1 MIWQPLFL
9 ILITV
14 VLGITGLLTQFYQ
27 GSKKIYQASF
37 AKREF
42 IPVAR
47 AMSNHVAKSSGVFLH
62 TLQQKLKSKLADPS
76 ISLNFRED
84 LKDLAMQHSWTGFQN
99 TNQNSSSISGAGNSN
114 TNNPSPLAVILSEG
128 TSQASFITKHAKN
141 TDLPLEYDVKLI
153 QSEFMD
159 IYPLETEN
167 KYLASIIDESKIDK
181 ELAEAPSSYEANF
194 IDAND
199 KLLISEGLLDS
210 LLDVNAVAKVK
221 ASPESFGLSLSEN
234 GLKASDL
241 ATGLRLEVKFPVAN
255 LTKDKLKSANHSS
268 SASGAN
274 TVQGSGENLKADEK
288 DYYRN
293 LEFIS
298 NSQIR
303 LGEKVSVPAFVPPV
317 INSDPQPVNPP
328 VLNPPV
334 LGGTGTIDPYDP
346 NRETYFDLA
355 VRSLP
360 TGSHGILFNP
370 EQNISATNPLRI
382 ANGSNSAISTIYADN
397 SGHLNI
403 SIGKAKDSESF
414 VGLTKTESSFE
425 STKIAVLET
434 FTDGAERPDLSTLLN
449 GKARVLE
456 TSTSLDTS
464 ISSLNSSSVNTQ
476 GGNLPNNDFETLKNP
491 SLVLDVLPRENKRYG
506 TVDEAFKYQ
515 GINIPAGAVVVATK
529 EAGVNDNRPENGEF
543 SYFKVYDS
551 NGALITKFHT
561 DDLGDKSKV
570 SNVNFKYT
578 ESQTEDRDGTAIYQK
593 FSTADLFKGQS
604 SEAAVKAF
612 LNIQADLASSQQLNI
627 NQQRKDW
634 HEDLY
639 QNLKSDGLNYT
650 GATLETNNAAK
661 AAEILIAEKSYISD
675 KAKEL
680 DKKQVQAMLEL
691 EGARDLVE
699 EAKKALESAK
709 NDGYSKQDLAEY
721 KQDLAK
727 AEKARDQEKKDL
739 AQARDK
745 YDDYMANRAKEEPA
759 KVAKEKPTESKQNN
773 TDTQPKAAPAPQI
786 VAVQSAPKVSTS
798 SGSGGGGGG
807 KRK

>member
-47 AMSNHVAKSSGVFLH
+47 AMSNHVAKSSGVFLY
-62 TLQQKLKSKLADPS
+62 TLQQKLRSKLTDPS

-84 LKDLAMQHSWTGFQN
+84 LKDLAMQHSWAGFQS
-99 TNQNSSSISGAGNSN
+99 TNS
-114 TNNPSPLAVILSEG
+114 SPLAAILAEG
-128 TSQASFITKHAKN
+128 TSQASFITKHTKN
-141 TDLPLEYDVKLI
+141 TNLPLEYDVKLI

-159 IYPLETEN
+159 IYPLEAEN
-167 KYLASIIDESKIDK
+167 KYLASIIDESKVDK
-181 ELAEAPSSYEANF
+181 ELGAVSSSYEANF
-194 IDAND
+194 IETND
-199 KLLISEGLLDS
+199 KLLISEGLLGN

-221 ASPESFGLSLSEN
+221 VSPESFGLSLSES

-255 LTKDKLKSANHSS
+255 LSKDKLKTSS
-268 SASGAN
+268 SA
-274 TVQGSGENLKADEK
+274 EEK

-303 LGEKVSVPAFVPPV
+303 LGEKVSAPVFEPPV
-317 INSDPQPVNPP
+317 INPDPQPVNPP
-328 VLNPPV
+328 VLNSPV

-346 NRETYFDLA
+346 KRETYFDLA

-370 EQNISATNPLRI
+370 EQSISATNPLRI
-382 ANGSNSAISTIYADN
+382 ANSSNSAISTIYADN

-403 SIGKAKDSESF
+403 SIGKAKDSESL

-434 FTDGAERPDLSTLLN
+434 FTDGVERPDLS
-449 GKARVLE
+449 
-456 TSTSLDTS
+456 S
-464 ISSLNSSSVNTQ
+464 INTQ
-476 GGNLPNNDFETLKNP
+476 GVNLPKTDFENLKNP

-515 GINIPAGAVVVATK
+515 GINIPVGAVVVATK

-604 SEAAVKAF
+604 SDAAVKAF

-627 NQQRKDW
+627 NEQRKDW

-661 AAEILIAEKSYISD
+661 AAEILIAEKIYISD

-699 EAKKALESAK
+699 DAKQAVSNAK
-709 NDGYSKQDLAEY
+709 TDGLSQKIINDLKQSVKE
-721 KQDLAK
+721 
-727 AEKARDQEKKDL
+727 AEKARDQEKKEL
-739 AQARDK
+739 TQARDK
-745 YDDYMANRAKEEPA
+745 YDDYMANRAKEEPV
-759 KVAKEKPTESKQNN
+759 KVAKEKPVESKQTNTANN
-773 TDTQPKAAPAPQI
+773 SQPKAAPAPQVI
-786 VAVQSAPKVSTS
+786 AIQSAPKVSAP
-798 SGSGGGGGG
+798 SGGGGGG
-807 KRK
+807 KRR

>member
-47 AMSNHVAKSSGVFLH
+47 AMSNHVAKSSGVFLY
-62 TLQQKLKSKLADPS
+62 TLQQKLKSRLIDPS

-84 LKDLAMQHSWTGFQN
+84 LKDLAMQHSWTGFQS
-99 TNQNSSSISGAGNSN
+99 TNS
-114 TNNPSPLAVILSEG
+114 SPLAAILAEG
-128 TSQASFITKHAKN
+128 TSQASFITKHTKN

-167 KYLASIIDESKIDK
+167 KYLASIIDASKIDK

-194 IDAND
+194 IDTND

-221 ASPESFGLSLSEN
+221 ANPESFGLSLSES

-241 ATGLRLEVKFPVAN
+241 ATGLRLEVKFPVSN
-255 LTKDKLKSANHSS
+255 LSKDKLKTSSS
-268 SASGAN
+268 SA
-274 TVQGSGENLKADEK
+274 EEK

-303 LGEKVSVPAFVPPV
+303 LGEKVSAPAFEPPV
-317 INSDPQPVNPP
+317 INPDPQPVNPP

-370 EQNISATNPLRI
+370 EQNISGNNPLRI

-434 FTDGAERPDLSTLLN
+434 FTDGVERPDFSN
-449 GKARVLE
+449 INASGV
-456 TSTSLDTS
+456 
-464 ISSLNSSSVNTQ
+464 
-476 GGNLPNNDFETLKNP
+476 NLPKTDFENLKNP

-604 SEAAVKAF
+604 SDAAVKAF

-627 NQQRKDW
+627 NEQRKDW

-699 EAKKALESAK
+699 EVKRDLEAAKSGGQTQKKINSLKDEL
-709 NDGYSKQDLAEY
+709 Q
-721 KQDLAK
+721 Q
-727 AEKARDQEKKDL
+727 AEKAKDQEKKDL

-745 YDDYMANRAKEEPA
+745 YDDYMANRAKDEPV

-786 VAVQSAPKVSTS
+786 VAIQSAPKVSTS
-798 SGSGGGGGG
+798 SSPGGGGGG

>member
-62 TLQQKLKSKLADPS
+62 TLQQKLRSKLTDPS

-84 LKDLAMQHSWTGFQN
+84 LKDLAMQQSWAGFQN
-99 TNQNSSSISGAGNSN
+99 TNLNTNQKSSSISDAGNSN
-114 TNNPSPLAVILSEG
+114 TNNSSPLAAILAEG
-128 TSQASFITKHAKN
+128 TSQASFITKYTKN
-141 TDLPLEYDVKLI
+141 TNLPLEYDVKLI

-159 IYPLETEN
+159 IYPLETGN

-221 ASPESFGLSLSEN
+221 ANPESFGLSLSEN

-241 ATGLRLEVKFPVAN
+241 ATGLRLEVKFPVSN
-255 LTKDKLKSANHSS
+255 LSKDKLK
-268 SASGAN
+268 ASDNA
-274 TVQGSGENLKADEK
+274 EEK

-303 LGEKVSVPAFVPPV
+303 LGEKVSAPVFEPPV
-317 INSDPQPVNPP
+317 INPDPQPVNPP

-360 TGSHGILFNP
+360 VGSHGILFNP
-370 EQNISATNPLRI
+370 EQSISATNPLRI

-434 FTDGAERPDLSTLLN
+434 FIDGKEKPDLSN
-449 GKARVLE
+449 INASG
-456 TSTSLDTS
+456 
-464 ISSLNSSSVNTQ
+464 I
-476 GGNLPNNDFETLKNP
+476 NLPKGDFENLKNP

-506 TVDEAFKYQ
+506 TVGEAFKYK

-529 EAGVNDNRPENGEF
+529 EAGVNDNRPENNEF
-543 SYFKVYDS
+543 EYFKIYDS

-561 DDLGDKSKV
+561 DDLADKSKV
-570 SNVNFKYT
+570 NNVDFKYT
-578 ESQTEDRDGTAIYQK
+578 KSQTEDRDGTAIYQK
-593 FSTADLFKGQS
+593 ISTADLFKGQS
-604 SEAAVKAF
+604 SDAAVKAF

-661 AAEILIAEKSYISD
+661 AAEILIAEKIYISD

-699 EAKKALESAK
+699 EKKDKLADAKADDKSKKEI
-709 NDGYSKQDLAEY
+709 NDIKKEIEQ
-721 KQDLAK
+721 
-727 AEKARDQEKKDL
+727 AEKAREQEKKDL

-745 YDDYMANRAKEEPA
+745 YDDYMANRAKDEPV
-759 KVAKEKPTESKQNN
+759 KVAKEKPAESKQNN
-773 TDTQPKAAPAPQI
+773 ADNQPKAAPVPQV
-786 VAVQSAPKVSTS
+786 VAIQSAPKVSTS

-807 KRK
+807 GKRK

>member
-62 TLQQKLKSKLADPS
+62 TLQQKLKSRLADPS

-84 LKDLAMQHSWTGFQN
+84 LKDLAMQHSWTGFQS
-99 TNQNSSSISGAGNSN
+99 TNS
-114 TNNPSPLAVILSEG
+114 SPLAAILAEG
-128 TSQASFITKHAKN
+128 TSQAGFITKHTKN
-141 TDLPLEYDVKLI
+141 TNLPLEYDVKLI

-167 KYLASIIDESKIDK
+167 KYLASIIDESKVDK
-181 ELAEAPSSYEANF
+181 ELGAVSSSYEANF

-210 LLDVNAVAKVK
+210 LLDVNAVTKVK

-241 ATGLRLEVKFPVAN
+241 ATGLRLEVKFPVSN
-255 LTKDKLKSANHSS
+255 LSKDKLKSASPDGN
-268 SASGAN
+268 A
-274 TVQGSGENLKADEK
+274 EEK

-303 LGEKVSVPAFVPPV
+303 LGEKVSAPVFEPPV
-317 INSDPQPVNPP
+317 INPDPQPVNPP

-334 LGGTGTIDPYDP
+334 LGGIGTIDPYDP

-403 SIGKAKDSESF
+403 SIGKAKDSESL

-434 FTDGAERPDLSTLLN
+434 FTDGVERPNINASGL
-449 GKARVLE
+449 
-456 TSTSLDTS
+456 
-464 ISSLNSSSVNTQ
+464 
-476 GGNLPNNDFETLKNP
+476 NLPKTDFENLKNP

-515 GINIPAGAVVVATK
+515 GISIPAGAVVVATK

-593 FSTADLFKGQS
+593 FTTADLFKGQS
-604 SEAAVKAF
+604 SDAAVKAF

-699 EAKKALESAK
+699 DKQEELARAKADDKSKREI
-709 NDGYSKQDLAEY
+709 NDLRKEIEQ
-721 KQDLAK
+721 

-745 YDDYMANRAKEEPA
+745 YDDYMANRAKDEPV
-759 KVAKEKPTESKQNN
+759 KVAKEKPAESKQNN
-773 TDTQPKAAPAPQI
+773 ADNQPKAAPAPQV
-786 VAVQSAPKVSTS
+786 VAIQSAPKVTTS

>member
-62 TLQQKLKSKLADPS
+62 TLQQKLKSRLTNPS

-84 LKDLAMQHSWTGFQN
+84 LKDLAMQHSWTGFQS
-99 TNQNSSSISGAGNSN
+99 TNS
-114 TNNPSPLAVILSEG
+114 SPLATILAEG
-128 TSQASFITKHAKN
+128 TSQASFITKHTKN

-181 ELAEAPSSYEANF
+181 ELGAVSSSYEANF
-194 IDAND
+194 INAND

-221 ASPESFGLSLSEN
+221 ANPESFSLSLSEN

-255 LTKDKLKSANHSS
+255 LSKDMLKTAS
-268 SASGAN
+268 SASNGGN
-274 TVQGSGENLKADEK
+274 SLGNNITKNFGENLKTNSENAVAEEK

-303 LGEKVSVPAFVPPV
+303 LGEKVSAPAFEPPV
-317 INSDPQPVNPP
+317 INPDPQPVNPP
-328 VLNPPV
+328 VINPPV

-397 SGHLNI
+397 NGHLNI

-434 FTDGAERPDLSTLLN
+434 FTDGVERPDLS
-449 GKARVLE
+449 
-456 TSTSLDTS
+456 S
-464 ISSLNSSSVNTQ
+464 INTQ
-476 GGNLPNNDFETLKNP
+476 GINLPNNDFENLKNP

-506 TVDEAFKYQ
+506 TVDETFKYQ
-515 GINIPAGAVVVATK
+515 GINIPVGAVVVATK

-593 FSTADLFKGQS
+593 FSTADLFKGQNS
-604 SEAAVKAF
+604 DAAVKAF

-699 EAKKALESAK
+699 DKKAQLAEAKAGGAK
-709 NDGYSKQDLAEY
+709 GSDLKDIKKEIE
-721 KQDLAK
+721 Q
-727 AEKARDQEKKDL
+727 AEKAREQEKKDL

-745 YDDYMANRAKEEPA
+745 YDDYMANRAKDEPV
-759 KVAKEKPTESKQNN
+759 KVAKEKPAESKQNN
-773 TDTQPKAAPAPQI
+773 TDNQPKAAPAPQV
-786 VAVQSAPKVSTS
+786 VAIQSAPKISTS

>member
-62 TLQQKLKSKLADPS
+62 TLQQKLKSKLTDPS
-76 ISLNFRED
+76 INLNFRED
-84 LKDLAMQHSWTGFQN
+84 LKDLAMQHSWTGFQ
-99 TNQNSSSISGAGNSN
+99 
-114 TNNPSPLAVILSEG
+114 SPLAAILAEG

-159 IYPLETEN
+159 IYPLETGN

-181 ELAEAPSSYEANF
+181 ELAEAPSSYEADF
-194 IDAND
+194 IDTND

-210 LLDVNAVAKVK
+210 LLDINAVAKVK
-221 ASPESFGLSLSEN
+221 ANPESFGLSLSEN

-255 LTKDKLKSANHSS
+255 LSKDKLKTSSS
-268 SASGAN
+268 SA
-274 TVQGSGENLKADEK
+274 EEK

-303 LGEKVSVPAFVPPV
+303 LGEKVSAPVFEPPV
-317 INSDPQPVNPP
+317 INPDPQPVNPP

-403 SIGKAKDSESF
+403 SIGKAKDSESL

-434 FTDGAERPDLSTLLN
+434 FTDGVERPDFSNINASGL
-449 GKARVLE
+449 
-456 TSTSLDTS
+456 
-464 ISSLNSSSVNTQ
+464 
-476 GGNLPNNDFETLKNP
+476 NLPKTDFENLKNP

-604 SEAAVKAF
+604 SDAAVKAF

-627 NQQRKDW
+627 NEQRKDW

-639 QNLKSDGLNYT
+639 QNLKSEGLNYT

-661 AAEILIAEKSYISD
+661 AADILIAEKSYISD

-745 YDDYMANRAKEEPA
+745 YDDYMANRAKEEPV
-759 KVAKEKPTESKQNN
+759 KVAKEKPAESKQNN
-773 TDTQPKAAPAPQI
+773 TDTQPKAAPAPQV
-786 VAVQSAPKVSTS
+786 VAIQSAPKVSAS

>member
-62 TLQQKLKSKLADPS
+62 TLQQKLKSRLTDPS
-76 ISLNFRED
+76 ISLNFRKD
-84 LKDLAMQHSWTGFQN
+84 LKDLAMQQSWTGFQS
-99 TNQNSSSISGAGNSN
+99 TNS
-114 TNNPSPLAVILSEG
+114 SPLAAILAEG
-128 TSQASFITKHAKN
+128 TSQASFITKHTKN

-181 ELAEAPSSYEANF
+181 ELGAVSSSYEANF
-194 IDAND
+194 IDTND

-241 ATGLRLEVKFPVAN
+241 ATGLRLEVKFPVSN
-255 LTKDKLKSANHSS
+255 LSKDMIKSASS
-268 SASGAN
+268 GGNSSGN
-274 TVQGSGENLKADEK
+274 NITKNLGENLKTDSKTAVAEEK

-303 LGEKVSVPAFVPPV
+303 LGEKVSAPAFEPPV
-317 INSDPQPVNPP
+317 INPDPQPVNPP

-434 FTDGAERPDLSTLLN
+434 FTDGAERPDLS
-449 GKARVLE
+449 
-456 TSTSLDTS
+456 S
-464 ISSLNSSSVNTQ
+464 INASGL
-476 GGNLPNNDFETLKNP
+476 NLPKTDFENLKNP

-515 GINIPAGAVVVATK
+515 GINIPVGAVVVATK

-561 DDLGDKSKV
+561 DDLGDKSRV

-604 SEAAVKAF
+604 SDAAVKAF

-627 NQQRKDW
+627 NEQRKDW

-661 AAEILIAEKSYISD
+661 AAEILIAEKIYISD

-699 EAKKALESAK
+699 DKKAQLAEAKA
-709 NDGYSKQDLAEY
+709 DGASKEY
-721 KQDLAK
+721 RNSIKEELIQ

-739 AQARDK
+739 VQARDK
-745 YDDYMANRAKEEPA
+745 YDDYMANRAKEEPV
-759 KVAKEKPTESKQNN
+759 KVAKEKPAESKQNN
-773 TDTQPKAAPAPQI
+773 TDTQPKAVPAPQV
-786 VAVQSAPKVSTS
+786 VAIQSAPKVSAS

>member
-14 VLGITGLLTQFYQ
+14 VLGITGLLTQFYH
-27 GSKKIYQASF
+27 GTKKIYQASF

-47 AMSNHVAKSSGVFLH
+47 AMSNHVAKSSGVFLY
-62 TLQQKLKSKLADPS
+62 TLQQKLKSRLIDPS
-76 ISLNFRED
+76 VSLNFRED
-84 LKDLAMQHSWTGFQN
+84 LKDLAKQHSWAGFQ
-99 TNQNSSSISGAGNSN
+99 
-114 TNNPSPLAVILSEG
+114 SPLAAILAEG
-128 TSQASFITKHAKN
+128 TSQASFITKHTKN
-141 TDLPLEYDVKLI
+141 TNLPLEYDIKLI

-159 IYPLETEN
+159 IYPLETED

-194 IDAND
+194 IDTND
-199 KLLISEGLLDS
+199 KLLISEGLLNS

-221 ASPESFGLSLSEN
+221 ANPESFGLSLSEN

-241 ATGLRLEVKFPVAN
+241 ATGLRLEVKFPVSN
-255 LTKDKLKSANHSS
+255 LSKDKLKSASPDGN
-268 SASGAN
+268 A
-274 TVQGSGENLKADEK
+274 EEK

-303 LGEKVSVPAFVPPV
+303 LGEKVSVPAPAFVPPV
-317 INSDPQPVNPP
+317 INPDPQPINPP
-328 VLNPPV
+328 VINPPV

-346 NRETYFDLA
+346 KRETYFDLA

-360 TGSHGILFNP
+360 VGSHGILFNP
-370 EQNISATNPLRI
+370 EQSISATNPLRI
-382 ANGSNSAISTIYADN
+382 ANSSNSAISTIYADN

-403 SIGKAKDSESF
+403 SIGNAKDSESF

-434 FTDGAERPDLSTLLN
+434 FIDGKEKPDLS
-449 GKARVLE
+449 
-456 TSTSLDTS
+456 S
-464 ISSLNSSSVNTQ
+464 INPSGL
-476 GGNLPNNDFETLKNP
+476 NLPKGDFENLKNP

-506 TVDEAFKYQ
+506 TVDEAFKYK
-515 GINIPAGAVVVATK
+515 GINIPLGAVVVATK
-529 EAGVNDNRPENGEF
+529 EAGVNDNRPENNEF
-543 SYFKVYDS
+543 EYFKIYDS

-561 DDLGDKSKV
+561 DDLSDKSKV
-570 SNVNFKYT
+570 NNVDFKYT
-578 ESQTEDRDGTAIYQK
+578 KSQTEDRDGTAIYQK
-593 FSTADLFKGQS
+593 ISTADLFKGQS

-627 NQQRKDW
+627 NEQRKDW

-661 AAEILIAEKSYISD
+661 AAEILIAEKSYVSD

-699 EAKKALESAK
+699 DKKAQLAEAKADGAK
-709 NDGYSKQDLAEY
+709 GSDLKDIKKEIE
-721 KQDLAK
+721 Q
-727 AEKARDQEKKDL
+727 AEKAREQEKKDL

-745 YDDYMANRAKEEPA
+745 YDDYMANRAKDEPV
-759 KVAKEKPTESKQNN
+759 KVAKEKPAESKQNN
-773 TDTQPKAAPAPQI
+773 ADNQPKAAPAPQV
-786 VAVQSAPKVSTS
+786 VAIQSAPKVSTS

>member
-62 TLQQKLKSKLADPS
+62 TLQQKLKSKLTDPS
-76 ISLNFRED
+76 ITLNFRED
-84 LKDLAMQHSWTGFQN
+84 LKDLAMQHSWTGFQS
-99 TNQNSSSISGAGNSN
+99 TNS
-114 TNNPSPLAVILSEG
+114 SPLAMILAEG
-128 TSQASFITKHAKN
+128 TSQAGFITKHAKN
-141 TDLPLEYDVKLI
+141 TDLSLEYDVKLI
-153 QSEFMD
+153 QSEFID

-167 KYLASIIDESKIDK
+167 KYLASIIDESKVDK

-210 LLDVNAVAKVK
+210 LLDVNAVTKVK

-241 ATGLRLEVKFPVAN
+241 ATGLRLEVKFPVSN
-255 LTKDKLKSANHSS
+255 LSKDKLKSGGNSS
-268 SASGAN
+268 GN
-274 TVQGSGENLKADEK
+274 NITKNLGENLKTDSKTAVAEEK

-303 LGEKVSVPAFVPPV
+303 LGEKVSAPAFVPPV
-317 INSDPQPVNPP
+317 INPDSQPINPP
-328 VLNPPV
+328 VINPPI

-346 NRETYFDLA
+346 KRETYFDLA

-360 TGSHGILFNP
+360 VGSHGILFNP

-382 ANGSNSAISTIYADN
+382 ANGSNSAISTIYADS

-434 FTDGAERPDLSTLLN
+434 FTDGVERPDLSN
-449 GKARVLE
+449 INASGV
-456 TSTSLDTS
+456 
-464 ISSLNSSSVNTQ
+464 
-476 GGNLPNNDFETLKNP
+476 NLPKTDFENLKNP

-515 GINIPAGAVVVATK
+515 GINIPVGAVVVATK
-529 EAGVNDNRPENGEF
+529 EDGVNDNRPENGEF

-604 SEAAVKAF
+604 SDAAVKAF

-661 AAEILIAEKSYISD
+661 AAEILIAEKSYVSD

-699 EAKKALESAK
+699 EVKRDLETAKSGGQTQKKINSLKDEL
-709 NDGYSKQDLAEY
+709 Q
-721 KQDLAK
+721 Q
-727 AEKARDQEKKDL
+727 AEKAKDQEKKDL

-745 YDDYMANRAKEEPA
+745 YDDYMANRAKEEPV

-786 VAVQSAPKVSTS
+786 VAIQSAPKVSTPS
-798 SGSGGGGGG
+798 SSGGGGGG

>member
-62 TLQQKLKSKLADPS
+62 TLQQKLKSRLADPS

-84 LKDLAMQHSWTGFQN
+84 LKDLAMQHSWTGFQS
-99 TNQNSSSISGAGNSN
+99 TNS
-114 TNNPSPLAVILSEG
+114 SPLAAILAEG
-128 TSQASFITKHAKN
+128 TSQASFITKHTKN

-167 KYLASIIDESKIDK
+167 KYLASIIDESKVDK
-181 ELAEAPSSYEANF
+181 ELGAVSSSYEANF

-199 KLLISEGLLDS
+199 KLLISEGLLGN

-221 ASPESFGLSLSEN
+221 VSPESFGLSLSEN

-241 ATGLRLEVKFPVAN
+241 ATGLRLEVKFPVSN
-255 LTKDKLKSANHSS
+255 LSKDMVKSAS
-268 SASGAN
+268 SASNGEN
-274 TVQGSGENLKADEK
+274 SSRNNITKNFGENLKTDSENAVAEEK

-303 LGEKVSVPAFVPPV
+303 LGEKVSAPVFEPPV
-317 INSDPQPVNPP
+317 INPDPQPINPP

-434 FTDGAERPDLSTLLN
+434 FTDGAERPDLSN
-449 GKARVLE
+449 INASGV
-456 TSTSLDTS
+456 
-464 ISSLNSSSVNTQ
+464 
-476 GGNLPNNDFETLKNP
+476 NLPNNDFENLKNP

-515 GINIPAGAVVVATK
+515 GINIPVGAVVVATK

-604 SEAAVKAF
+604 SDAAVKAF

-627 NQQRKDW
+627 NEQRKDW

-661 AAEILIAEKSYISD
+661 AAEILIAEKIYISD

-699 EAKKALESAK
+699 ALKDDLQQAKDKGTKTSVLKDIKEEI
-709 NDGYSKQDLAEY
+709 KQ
-721 KQDLAK
+721 
-727 AEKARDQEKKDL
+727 AEKARDQEKKEL
-739 AQARDK
+739 TQARDK
-745 YDDYMANRAKEEPA
+745 YDDYMANRAKDEPV
-759 KVAKEKPTESKQNN
+759 KVAKEKPAESKPNN
-773 TDTQPKAAPAPQI
+773 ADNNSPPKAAPAPQV
-786 VAVQSAPKVSTS
+786 VAIQSAPKVSTS

-807 KRK
+807 GGGKRR

>member
-62 TLQQKLKSKLADPS
+62 TLQQKLKSKLTDPS
-76 ISLNFRED
+76 INLNFRED
-84 LKDLAMQHSWTGFQN
+84 LKDLAMQHSWTGFQ
-99 TNQNSSSISGAGNSN
+99 
-114 TNNPSPLAVILSEG
+114 SPLAAILAEG

-159 IYPLETEN
+159 IYPLETGN

-181 ELAEAPSSYEANF
+181 ELAEAPSSYEADF
-194 IDAND
+194 IDTND

-210 LLDVNAVAKVK
+210 LLDVNAVTKVK

-241 ATGLRLEVKFPVAN
+241 ATGLRLEVKFPVSN
-255 LTKDKLKSANHSS
+255 LSKDKLKSASPDGN
-268 SASGAN
+268 A
-274 TVQGSGENLKADEK
+274 EEK

-303 LGEKVSVPAFVPPV
+303 LGEKVSAPVFEPPV
-317 INSDPQPVNPP
+317 INPDPQPVNPP

-334 LGGTGTIDPYDP
+334 LSGTGTIDPYDP

-360 TGSHGILFNP
+360 TSSHGILFNP

-403 SIGKAKDSESF
+403 SIGKAKDSESL

-434 FTDGAERPDLSTLLN
+434 FTDGVERPNINASGL
-449 GKARVLE
+449 
-456 TSTSLDTS
+456 
-464 ISSLNSSSVNTQ
+464 
-476 GGNLPNNDFETLKNP
+476 NLPKTDFENLKNP

-593 FSTADLFKGQS
+593 FTTADLFKGQS
-604 SEAAVKAF
+604 SDAAVKAF

-661 AAEILIAEKSYISD
+661 AAEILISEKSYISD

-699 EAKKALESAK
+699 DKKAQLAEAKADGAKANVL
-709 NDGYSKQDLAEY
+709 NDIKKEIAQ
-721 KQDLAK
+721 

-745 YDDYMANRAKEEPA
+745 YDDYMANRAKEEPV
-759 KVAKEKPTESKQNN
+759 KVAKEKPAESKQNN
-773 TDTQPKAAPAPQI
+773 TDNQPKADPAPQV
-786 VAVQSAPKVSTS
+786 VAIQSAAPKVNVS
-798 SGSGGGGGG
+798 SGSGGGGG

>member
-1 MIWQPLFL
+1 
-9 ILITV
+9 
-14 VLGITGLLTQFYQ
+14 
-27 GSKKIYQASF
+27 
-37 AKREF
+37 
-42 IPVAR
+42 
-47 AMSNHVAKSSGVFLH
+47 MSNHVAKSSGVFLY
-62 TLQQKLKSKLADPS
+62 TLQQKLKSRLIDPS
-76 ISLNFRED
+76 VSLNFRED
-84 LKDLAMQHSWTGFQN
+84 LKDLAKQHSWAGFQNTNLN
-99 TNQNSSSISGAGNSN
+99 TNQNSSSISDAGNSN
-114 TNNPSPLAVILSEG
+114 LDSSSPLAAILAEG
-128 TSQASFITKHAKN
+128 TSQASFITKHTKN
-141 TDLPLEYDVKLI
+141 TNLPLEYDVKLI

-167 KYLASIIDESKIDK
+167 KYLASIIDESKVDK
-181 ELAEAPSSYEANF
+181 ELGAVSSSYEANF

-221 ASPESFGLSLSEN
+221 ANPESFGLSLSES

-255 LTKDKLKSANHSS
+255 LRKDMLKSASS
-268 SASGAN
+268 TSNGGNSSEN
-274 TVQGSGENLKADEK
+274 NITKNLGENLKTDSENAAAEEK

-303 LGEKVSVPAFVPPV
+303 LGEKVSAPVFEPPV
-317 INSDPQPVNPP
+317 INPDPQPINPP

-434 FTDGAERPDLSTLLN
+434 FTDGVERPDLSN
-449 GKARVLE
+449 INASGV
-456 TSTSLDTS
+456 
-464 ISSLNSSSVNTQ
+464 
-476 GGNLPNNDFETLKNP
+476 NLPNNDFENLKNP

-515 GINIPAGAVVVATK
+515 GISIPAGAVVVATK

-604 SEAAVKAF
+604 SDAAVKAF

-699 EAKKALESAK
+699 EKKDKLADAKADDKSKKEI
-709 NDGYSKQDLAEY
+709 NDIKKEIEQ
-721 KQDLAK
+721 
-727 AEKARDQEKKDL
+727 AEKAREQEKKDL

-745 YDDYMANRAKEEPA
+745 YDDYMANRAKEEPV
-759 KVAKEKPTESKQNN
+759 KVAKEKPAESKQNN
-773 TDTQPKAAPAPQI
+773 ADNNSPPKAAPAPQV
-786 VAVQSAPKVSTS
+786 VAIQSAPKVSVT

-807 KRK
+807 GKRK

>member
-62 TLQQKLKSKLADPS
+62 TLQQKLKSRLTDPS
-76 ISLNFRED
+76 ISLNFRKD
-84 LKDLAMQHSWTGFQN
+84 LKDLAMQQSWTGFQS
-99 TNQNSSSISGAGNSN
+99 TNS
-114 TNNPSPLAVILSEG
+114 SPLAAILAEG
-128 TSQASFITKHAKN
+128 TSQASFITKHTKN

-181 ELAEAPSSYEANF
+181 ELGAVSSSYEANF
-194 IDAND
+194 IDTND

-241 ATGLRLEVKFPVAN
+241 ATGLRLEVKFPVSN
-255 LTKDKLKSANHSS
+255 LSKDMIKSASS
-268 SASGAN
+268 GGNSSGN
-274 TVQGSGENLKADEK
+274 NITKNLGENLKTDSKTAVAEEK

-303 LGEKVSVPAFVPPV
+303 LGEKVSAPAFEPPV
-317 INSDPQPVNPP
+317 INPDPQPVNPP

-434 FTDGAERPDLSTLLN
+434 FTDGAERPDLS
-449 GKARVLE
+449 
-456 TSTSLDTS
+456 S
-464 ISSLNSSSVNTQ
+464 INASGL
-476 GGNLPNNDFETLKNP
+476 NLPKTDFENLKNP

-515 GINIPAGAVVVATK
+515 GINIPVGAVVVATK

-561 DDLGDKSKV
+561 DDLGDKSRV

-604 SEAAVKAF
+604 SDAAVKAF

-627 NQQRKDW
+627 NEQRKDW

-661 AAEILIAEKSYISD
+661 AAEILIAEKIYISD

-699 EAKKALESAK
+699 DKKAQLAEAKAGGTKEKSLNIIKEEI
-709 NDGYSKQDLAEY
+709 KQ
-721 KQDLAK
+721 
-727 AEKARDQEKKDL
+727 AEKARDQEKKEL

-745 YDDYMANRAKEEPA
+745 YDDYMANRAKDEPV
-759 KVAKEKPTESKQNN
+759 KVAKEKPVESKQNN
-773 TDTQPKAAPAPQI
+773 ADNNSPPKAAPAPQV
-786 VAVQSAPKVSTS
+786 VAIQSAPKVSVS

>member
-47 AMSNHVAKSSGVFLH
+47 AMSNHVAKSSGVFLY
-62 TLQQKLKSKLADPS
+62 TLQQKLKSRLIDPS

-84 LKDLAMQHSWTGFQN
+84 LKDLAMQHSWTGFQS
-99 TNQNSSSISGAGNSN
+99 TNS
-114 TNNPSPLAVILSEG
+114 SPLAAILAEG
-128 TSQASFITKHAKN
+128 TSQASFITKHTKN

-167 KYLASIIDESKIDK
+167 KYLASIIDASKIDK

-194 IDAND
+194 IDTND

-221 ASPESFGLSLSEN
+221 ANPESFGLSLSES

-241 ATGLRLEVKFPVAN
+241 ATGLRLEVKFPVSN
-255 LTKDKLKSANHSS
+255 LSKDKLKTSSS
-268 SASGAN
+268 SA
-274 TVQGSGENLKADEK
+274 EEK

-303 LGEKVSVPAFVPPV
+303 LGEKVSAPAFEPPV
-317 INSDPQPVNPP
+317 INPDPQPVNPP

-370 EQNISATNPLRI
+370 EQNISGNNPLRI

-434 FTDGAERPDLSTLLN
+434 FTDGVERPDFSN
-449 GKARVLE
+449 INASGV
-456 TSTSLDTS
+456 
-464 ISSLNSSSVNTQ
+464 
-476 GGNLPNNDFETLKNP
+476 NLPKTDFENLKNP

-604 SEAAVKAF
+604 SDAAVKAF

-699 EAKKALESAK
+699 EVKRDLEAAKSGGQTQKKINSLKDEL
-709 NDGYSKQDLAEY
+709 Q
-721 KQDLAK
+721 Q
-727 AEKARDQEKKDL
+727 AEKAKDQEKKDL

-745 YDDYMANRAKEEPA
+745 YDDYMANRAKEEPV
-759 KVAKEKPTESKQNN
+759 KVAKEKPTESKQNKNN

-786 VAVQSAPKVSTS
+786 VAIQSAPKVSTS

>member
-42 IPVAR
+42 IPVSR

-62 TLQQKLKSKLADPS
+62 TLQQKLKSKLTDPS

-84 LKDLAMQHSWTGFQN
+84 LKDLAVQQSWTGFQN
-99 TNQNSSSISGAGNSN
+99 TNLNINQNSSSISDAGNSN
-114 TNNPSPLAVILSEG
+114 TNNVSPLAAILAEG

-181 ELAEAPSSYEANF
+181 ELAEAPSSYEADF
-194 IDAND
+194 IDTND
-199 KLLISEGLLDS
+199 KLLISEGLLNS

-221 ASPESFGLSLSEN
+221 ANPESFGLSLSEN

-255 LTKDKLKSANHSS
+255 LSKDKLKTSS
-268 SASGAN
+268 SA
-274 TVQGSGENLKADEK
+274 EEK

-303 LGEKVSVPAFVPPV
+303 LGEKVSAPVFEPPV

-334 LGGTGTIDPYDP
+334 LGGTGIIDPYDP

-593 FSTADLFKGQS
+593 FSTADLFKGQG

-627 NQQRKDW
+627 NEQRKDW

-680 DKKQVQAMLEL
+680 DKKQVQAMIEL

-745 YDDYMANRAKEEPA
+745 YDDYMANRAKEEPV
-759 KVAKEKPTESKQNN
+759 KVAKEKPTENKQNN

-786 VAVQSAPKVSTS
+786 VAVQSAPKVSAS

>member
-47 AMSNHVAKSSGVFLH
+47 AMSNHVAKSSGVFLY
-62 TLQQKLKSKLADPS
+62 TLQQKLKSRLTDPS

-84 LKDLAMQHSWTGFQN
+84 LKDLAMQHSWAGFQN
-99 TNQNSSSISGAGNSN
+99 TNLNTNQKSSSISDAGNSN
-114 TNNPSPLAVILSEG
+114 TNNSSPLAAILAEG
-128 TSQASFITKHAKN
+128 TSQASFITKYTKN
-141 TDLPLEYDVKLI
+141 TNLPLEYDVKLI

-167 KYLASIIDESKIDK
+167 KYLATIIDESKIDQ
-181 ELAEAPSSYEANF
+181 ELGKISSSYEANF

-199 KLLISEGLLDS
+199 KLLISEGLLNS

-221 ASPESFGLSLSEN
+221 ASPESFGLSLSES

-255 LTKDKLKSANHSS
+255 LSKDRLKSPSS
-268 SASGAN
+268 TSNGGNSSVN
-274 TVQGSGENLKADEK
+274 NISKNLGENLKTDSKTAVAEEK

-303 LGEKVSVPAFVPPV
+303 LGEKVSAPVFEPPV
-317 INSDPQPVNPP
+317 INPDPQPVNPP
-328 VLNPPV
+328 VINPPV

-382 ANGSNSAISTIYADN
+382 ANGSNSAISTIYADS

-403 SIGKAKDSESF
+403 SIGKAKDSESL

-434 FTDGAERPDLSTLLN
+434 FTDGVERPNINASGL
-449 GKARVLE
+449 
-456 TSTSLDTS
+456 
-464 ISSLNSSSVNTQ
+464 
-476 GGNLPNNDFETLKNP
+476 NLPKTDFENLKNP

-515 GINIPAGAVVVATK
+515 GINIPVGAVVVATK

-604 SEAAVKAF
+604 SDAAVKAF

-699 EAKKALESAK
+699 EKKDKLADAKADDKSKKEI
-709 NDGYSKQDLAEY
+709 NDIKKEIAQ
-721 KQDLAK
+721 

-739 AQARDK
+739 VQARDK
-745 YDDYMANRAKEEPA
+745 YDDYMANRAKEEPV
-759 KVAKEKPTESKQNN
+759 KVAKEKPAESKQNN
-773 TDTQPKAAPAPQI
+773 ANNQPKAAPAPQV
-786 VAVQSAPKVSTS
+786 VAIQSAPKVSTS

>member
-62 TLQQKLKSKLADPS
+62 TLQQKLKSRLADPS

-84 LKDLAMQHSWTGFQN
+84 LKDLATQHSWTGFQN
-99 TNQNSSSISGAGNSN
+99 TNLNINQNSSSISDAGNSN
-114 TNNPSPLAVILSEG
+114 TNNPSPLAAILAEG
-128 TSQASFITKHAKN
+128 TSQASFITKHRKN

-199 KLLISEGLLDS
+199 KLLISDGLLGS

-221 ASPESFGLSLSEN
+221 ANPESFGLSLSES
-234 GLKASDL
+234 GLKTSDL

-255 LTKDKLKSANHSS
+255 LSKDKLKTSS
-268 SASGAN
+268 S
-274 TVQGSGENLKADEK
+274 ADEK

-303 LGEKVSVPAFVPPV
+303 LGEKVSAPVFEPPA
-317 INSDPQPVNPP
+317 INPDPQPVNPP

-334 LGGTGTIDPYDP
+334 LDGTGTIDPYDP
-346 NRETYFDLA
+346 KRETYFDLA

-515 GINIPAGAVVVATK
+515 GINIPIGAVVVATK
-529 EAGVNDNRPENGEF
+529 EAGVKDNRPENNEF

-604 SEAAVKAF
+604 SDAAVKAF

-699 EAKKALESAK
+699 DKKAQLAEAKAGGAK
-709 NDGYSKQDLAEY
+709 GSDLKDIKKEIE
-721 KQDLAK
+721 Q
-727 AEKARDQEKKDL
+727 AEKVRDQEKKDL

-745 YDDYMANRAKEEPA
+745 YDDYMANRAKNEPVKVA
-759 KVAKEKPTESKQNN
+759 VAKEKPTESKQNN
-773 TDTQPKAAPAPQI
+773 ADNQPKAAPAPQVI
-786 VAVQSAPKVSTS
+786 AIQSAPKVSASNGAS
-798 SGSGGGGGG
+798 SGGGG

>member
-47 AMSNHVAKSSGVFLH
+47 VMSNHVAKSSGVFLYA
-62 TLQQKLKSKLADPS
+62 LQQKLKSKLTDPS

-84 LKDLAMQHSWTGFQN
+84 LKDLAMQQSWSDFNN
-99 TNQNSSSISGAGNSN
+99 TNQDANLSNNFNINQNSSSNSDAGNSN
-114 TNNPSPLAVILSEG
+114 LDSSSPLAAILAEG

-199 KLLISEGLLDS
+199 KLLISEGLLNS
-210 LLDVNAVAKVK
+210 LLDTEAVNRVK
-221 ASPESFGLSLSEN
+221 TNPESFGLSLSEN

-241 ATGLRLEVKFPVAN
+241 ATGLRLEVKFPVSN
-255 LTKDKLKSANHSS
+255 LSKDKLKS
-268 SASGAN
+268 G
-274 TVQGSGENLKADEK
+274 GSGGGNLKIDSENAVAEEK

-303 LGEKVSVPAFVPPV
+303 LGEKVSAPVFEPPV
-317 INSDPQPVNPP
+317 INPDPQPVNPP
-328 VLNPPV
+328 VINPPV

-434 FTDGAERPDLSTLLN
+434 FTDGREKLDLSTLLN
-449 GKARVLE
+449 GKARVLDTE
-456 TSTSLDTS
+456 TWDL
-464 ISSLNSSSVNTQ
+464 SVN
-476 GGNLPNNDFETLKNP
+476 LPKTDFENLKNP

-515 GINIPAGAVVVATK
+515 GINIPVGAVVVATK

-543 SYFKVYDS
+543 SYFKVYDG

-604 SEAAVKAF
+604 SDAAVKAF

-627 NQQRKDW
+627 NEQRKDW

-661 AAEILIAEKSYISD
+661 AAEILIAEKIYISD

-699 EAKKALESAK
+699 DKKAQLAEAKAGGTKEKSLNIIKEEI
-709 NDGYSKQDLAEY
+709 KQ
-721 KQDLAK
+721 
-727 AEKARDQEKKDL
+727 AEKARDQEKKEL
-739 AQARDK
+739 TQARDK
-745 YDDYMANRAKEEPA
+745 YDDYMANRAKDELV
-759 KVAKEKPTESKQNN
+759 KVAQEKPAESKQNN
-773 TDTQPKAAPAPQI
+773 ADNQPKAAPAPQV
-786 VAVQSAPKVSTS
+786 VAIQSAPKVSAS

>member
-62 TLQQKLKSKLADPS
+62 TLQQKLKSKLTDPS
-76 ISLNFRED
+76 ITLNFRED
-84 LKDLAMQHSWTGFQN
+84 LKDLAMQHSWTGFQS
-99 TNQNSSSISGAGNSN
+99 TNS
-114 TNNPSPLAVILSEG
+114 SPLAMILAEG
-128 TSQASFITKHAKN
+128 TSQAGFITKHAKN
-141 TDLPLEYDVKLI
+141 TDLSLEYDVKLI
-153 QSEFMD
+153 QSEFID

-167 KYLASIIDESKIDK
+167 KYLASIIDESKVDK

-210 LLDVNAVAKVK
+210 LLDVNAVTKVK

-241 ATGLRLEVKFPVAN
+241 ATGLRLEVKFPVSN
-255 LTKDKLKSANHSS
+255 LSKDKLKSGGNSS
-268 SASGAN
+268 GN
-274 TVQGSGENLKADEK
+274 NITKNLGENLKTDSKTAVAEEK

-303 LGEKVSVPAFVPPV
+303 LGEKVSAPAFVPPV
-317 INSDPQPVNPP
+317 INPDSQPINPP
-328 VLNPPV
+328 VINPPI

-346 NRETYFDLA
+346 KRETYFDLA

-360 TGSHGILFNP
+360 VGSHGILFNP

-397 SGHLNI
+397 NGHLNI

-434 FTDGAERPDLSTLLN
+434 FTDGAERPDLSN
-449 GKARVLE
+449 INASGVH
-456 TSTSLDTS
+456 
-464 ISSLNSSSVNTQ
+464 
-476 GGNLPNNDFETLKNP
+476 LPKTDFENLKNP

-515 GINIPAGAVVVATK
+515 GINIPVGAVVVATK

-604 SEAAVKAF
+604 SDAAVKAF

-627 NQQRKDW
+627 NEQRKDW

-661 AAEILIAEKSYISD
+661 AAEILIAEKIYISD

-699 EAKKALESAK
+699 EAKKVLEEGK
-709 NDGYSKQDLAEY
+709 NKGISQNKINNLKEDVKE
-721 KQDLAK
+721 
-727 AEKARDQEKKDL
+727 AEKTRDQEKKEL

-745 YDDYMANRAKEEPA
+745 YDDYMANRVKEEPV
-759 KVAKEKPTESKQNN
+759 KVAKEKPAESKQNN
-773 TDTQPKAAPAPQI
+773 TDTQPKAAPVPQVI
-786 VAVQSAPKVSTS
+786 AIQSAPKVSGS

>member
-47 AMSNHVAKSSGVFLH
+47 AMSNHVAKSSGVFLY
-62 TLQQKLKSKLADPS
+62 TLQQKLRSRLIDPS

-84 LKDLAMQHSWTGFQN
+84 LKDLAKQHSWAGFQN
-99 TNQNSSSISGAGNSN
+99 TNLNTNQKSSSISDAGNSN
-114 TNNPSPLAVILSEG
+114 TNNSSPLAAILAEG
-128 TSQASFITKHAKN
+128 TSQASFITKYTKN
-141 TDLPLEYDVKLI
+141 TNLPLEYDVKLI

-167 KYLASIIDESKIDK
+167 KYLATIIDESKIDQ
-181 ELAEAPSSYEANF
+181 ELGKISSSYEANF

-210 LLDVNAVAKVK
+210 LLDVNAVTKVK

-241 ATGLRLEVKFPVAN
+241 ATGLRLEVKFPVSN
-255 LTKDKLKSANHSS
+255 LSKDMIKSASS
-268 SASGAN
+268 GGNSSGN
-274 TVQGSGENLKADEK
+274 NISKNLGENLKINAETAVAEEK

-303 LGEKVSVPAFVPPV
+303 LGEKVSVPAFEPPV
-317 INSDPQPVNPP
+317 INPDSQPVNPP
-328 VLNPPV
+328 VINPPI
-334 LGGTGTIDPYDP
+334 LGSTGTIDPYDP

-434 FTDGAERPDLSTLLN
+434 FTDGVERPDLS
-449 GKARVLE
+449 
-456 TSTSLDTS
+456 S
-464 ISSLNSSSVNTQ
+464 INTQ
-476 GGNLPNNDFETLKNP
+476 GVNLPKTDFENLKNP

-515 GINIPAGAVVVATK
+515 GINIPVGAVVVATK

-604 SEAAVKAF
+604 SDAAVKAF

-699 EAKKALESAK
+699 EKKDKLADAKADDKSKKEI
-709 NDGYSKQDLAEY
+709 NDIKKEIAQ
-721 KQDLAK
+721 

-739 AQARDK
+739 VQARDK
-745 YDDYMANRAKEEPA
+745 YDDYMANRAKEEPV
-759 KVAKEKPTESKQNN
+759 KVAKEKPAESKQNN
-773 TDTQPKAAPAPQI
+773 TDTQPKAAPAPQV
-786 VAVQSAPKVSTS
+786 VAIQSAPKVSAS
-798 SGSGGGGGG
+798 SGASSGGGG

>member
-62 TLQQKLKSKLADPS
+62 TLQQKLKSKLTDPS
-76 ISLNFRED
+76 INLNFRED
-84 LKDLAMQHSWTGFQN
+84 LKDLAIQHSWTGFQN
-99 TNQNSSSISGAGNSN
+99 TNQNSSSISDAGNSN
-114 TNNPSPLAVILSEG
+114 LNSSSPLAAILAEG
-128 TSQASFITKHAKN
+128 TSQASFITKHVKN

-159 IYPLETEN
+159 IYPLETGN

-181 ELAEAPSSYEANF
+181 ELGAVSSSYEANF

-210 LLDVNAVAKVK
+210 LLDVNAVTKVK
-221 ASPESFGLSLSEN
+221 ASPESFGLSLSES

-255 LTKDKLKSANHSS
+255 LSKDKLRSA
-268 SASGAN
+268 
-274 TVQGSGENLKADEK
+274 GSGGNAEEK

-303 LGEKVSVPAFVPPV
+303 LGEKVSAPVFEPPV
-317 INSDPQPVNPP
+317 ITPDSQPVNPP

-382 ANGSNSAISTIYADN
+382 ANGSNSAISTIYTDN

-434 FTDGAERPDLSTLLN
+434 FTDGVERPDLSTLLN
-449 GKARVLE
+449 GKARGLE
-456 TSTSLDTS
+456 TITNTGIASSDLNFST
-464 ISSLNSSSVNTQ
+464 INTQ
-476 GGNLPNNDFETLKNP
+476 GVDLSKTDFENLKNP

-515 GINIPAGAVVVATK
+515 GINIPVGAVVVATK

-604 SEAAVKAF
+604 SDAAVKAF

-699 EAKKALESAK
+699 DKKAQLAEAKADGAKANVL
-709 NDGYSKQDLAEY
+709 NDIKKEIAQ
-721 KQDLAK
+721 

-745 YDDYMANRAKEEPA
+745 YDDYMANRAKDEPV
-759 KVAKEKPTESKQNN
+759 KVAKEKPAESKQNN
-773 TDTQPKAAPAPQI
+773 ADNQPKAAPAPQV
-786 VAVQSAPKVSTS
+786 VAIQSAPKVSTS

-807 KRK
+807 KRR

>member
-47 AMSNHVAKSSGVFLH
+47 AMSNHVAKSSGVFLY
-62 TLQQKLKSKLADPS
+62 TLQQKLKSRLIDPS

-84 LKDLAMQHSWTGFQN
+84 LKDLAMQHSWTGFQ
-99 TNQNSSSISGAGNSN
+99 
-114 TNNPSPLAVILSEG
+114 SPLAAILAEG

-194 IDAND
+194 IDTND
-199 KLLISEGLLDS
+199 KLLISEGLLNS

-221 ASPESFGLSLSEN
+221 ANPESFGLSLSES

-255 LTKDKLKSANHSS
+255 LSKDKLKTSSS
-268 SASGAN
+268 SA
-274 TVQGSGENLKADEK
+274 EEK

-303 LGEKVSVPAFVPPV
+303 LGEKVSAPVFEPPV
-317 INSDPQPVNPP
+317 INPDPQPVNPP
-328 VLNPPV
+328 VINPPV

-434 FTDGAERPDLSTLLN
+434 FTDGVERPDLSN
-449 GKARVLE
+449 INASGV
-456 TSTSLDTS
+456 
-464 ISSLNSSSVNTQ
+464 
-476 GGNLPNNDFETLKNP
+476 NLPKTDFENLKNP

-515 GINIPAGAVVVATK
+515 GINIPVGAVVVATK

-593 FSTADLFKGQS
+593 FSTADLFKGQNS
-604 SEAAVKAF
+604 DAAVKAF

-627 NQQRKDW
+627 NEQRKDW

-699 EAKKALESAK
+699 EKKDKLADAKADDKSKKEI
-709 NDGYSKQDLAEY
+709 NDIKKEIEQ
-721 KQDLAK
+721 
-727 AEKARDQEKKDL
+727 AEKAREQEKKDL

-745 YDDYMANRAKEEPA
+745 YDDYMANRAKDEPV
-759 KVAKEKPTESKQNN
+759 KVAKEKPAESKQNN
-773 TDTQPKAAPAPQI
+773 ADNQPKAAPAPQI
-786 VAVQSAPKVSTS
+786 VAIQSAPKVSTS

>member
-47 AMSNHVAKSSGVFLH
+47 AMSNHVAKSSGVFLY
-62 TLQQKLKSKLADPS
+62 TLQQKLKSKLTDPS
-76 ISLNFRED
+76 ISLSFRED
-84 LKDLAMQHSWTGFQN
+84 LRDLAMQHSWTGFQSI
-99 TNQNSSSISGAGNSN
+99 NQNSSGISDAGNSN
-114 TNNPSPLAVILSEG
+114 TDNSSPLAAILAEG
-128 TSQASFITKHAKN
+128 TSQASFITKHTKN
-141 TDLPLEYDVKLI
+141 TNLPLKYDVKLI

-159 IYPLETEN
+159 IYPLETGN

-181 ELAEAPSSYEANF
+181 ELGAVPSSYEANF

-221 ASPESFGLSLSEN
+221 ANPESFGLSLSES

-255 LTKDKLKSANHSS
+255 LSKDKLRSGGNSS
-268 SASGAN
+268 GNNISKN
-274 TVQGSGENLKADEK
+274 LGENLKTDSKTAVAEEK

-303 LGEKVSVPAFVPPV
+303 LGEKVSAPVFEPPV
-317 INSDPQPVNPP
+317 INPDPQPVNPP
-328 VLNPPV
+328 VINPPV

-346 NRETYFDLA
+346 KRETYFDLA

-434 FTDGAERPDLSTLLN
+434 FTDGVERPDLS
-449 GKARVLE
+449 
-456 TSTSLDTS
+456 S
-464 ISSLNSSSVNTQ
+464 INTQ
-476 GGNLPNNDFETLKNP
+476 GVNLPKADFENLKNP

-515 GINIPAGAVVVATK
+515 GINIPVGAVVVATK

-604 SEAAVKAF
+604 SDAAVKAF

-627 NQQRKDW
+627 NEQRKDW

-661 AAEILIAEKSYISD
+661 AAEILIAEKIYISD

-699 EAKKALESAK
+699 EAKKVLEEGK
-709 NDGYSKQDLAEY
+709 NKGISQNKINNLKEDVKE
-721 KQDLAK
+721 
-727 AEKARDQEKKDL
+727 AEKTRDQEKKEL

-745 YDDYMANRAKEEPA
+745 YDDYMANRVKEEPV
-759 KVAKEKPTESKQNN
+759 KVAKEKPAESKQNN
-773 TDTQPKAAPAPQI
+773 TDTQPKAAPVPQVI
-786 VAVQSAPKVSTS
+786 AIQSAPKVSGS

>member
-47 AMSNHVAKSSGVFLH
+47 AMSNHVAKSSGVFLY
-62 TLQQKLKSKLADPS
+62 TLQQKLKSRLTDPS
-76 ISLNFRED
+76 INLNFRED

-99 TNQNSSSISGAGNSN
+99 TNLNINQNSSSISDAGNSN
-114 TNNPSPLAVILSEG
+114 LDSSSPLAAILAEG

-181 ELAEAPSSYEANF
+181 ELAEALSSYEANF
-194 IDAND
+194 IDTND
-199 KLLISEGLLDS
+199 KLLVSEGLLDS
-210 LLDVNAVAKVK
+210 LLDTEAVNRVK
-221 ASPESFGLSLSEN
+221 ANPESFGLSLSES

-241 ATGLRLEVKFPVAN
+241 ATGLRLEVKFPVSN
-255 LTKDKLKSANHSS
+255 LSKDKLKTSS
-268 SASGAN
+268 SA
-274 TVQGSGENLKADEK
+274 EEK

-303 LGEKVSVPAFVPPV
+303 LGEKVSVPAFVPPA
-317 INSDPQPVNPP
+317 INPDPQPVNPP
-328 VLNPPV
+328 VINPPI

-434 FTDGAERPDLSTLLN
+434 FTDGAERPDFSNINASGL
-449 GKARVLE
+449 
-456 TSTSLDTS
+456 
-464 ISSLNSSSVNTQ
+464 
-476 GGNLPNNDFETLKNP
+476 NLPKTDFENLKNP

-515 GINIPAGAVVVATK
+515 GINIPIGAVVVATK
-529 EAGVNDNRPENGEF
+529 EAGVKDNRPENNEF

-604 SEAAVKAF
+604 SDAAVKAF

-699 EAKKALESAK
+699 DKKAQLAEAKAGGAK
-709 NDGYSKQDLAEY
+709 GSDLKDIKKEIE
-721 KQDLAK
+721 Q
-727 AEKARDQEKKDL
+727 AEKVRDQEKKDL

-745 YDDYMANRAKEEPA
+745 YDDYMANRAKNEPVKVA
-759 KVAKEKPTESKQNN
+759 VAKEKPTESKQNN
-773 TDTQPKAAPAPQI
+773 ADNQPKAAPAPQVI
-786 VAVQSAPKVSTS
+786 AIQSAPKVSASNGAS
-798 SGSGGGGGG
+798 SGGGG

>member
-62 TLQQKLKSKLADPS
+62 TLQQKLRSKLTDPS

-84 LKDLAMQHSWTGFQN
+84 LKDLAMQQSWAGFQN
-99 TNQNSSSISGAGNSN
+99 TNLNTNQKSSSISDAGNSN
-114 TNNPSPLAVILSEG
+114 TNNSSPLAAILAEG
-128 TSQASFITKHAKN
+128 TSQASFITKYTKN
-141 TDLPLEYDVKLI
+141 TNLPLEYDVKLI

-159 IYPLETEN
+159 IYPLETGN

-221 ASPESFGLSLSEN
+221 ANPESFGLSLSEN

-241 ATGLRLEVKFPVAN
+241 ATGLRLEVKFPVSN
-255 LTKDKLKSANHSS
+255 LSKDKLKTSSS
-268 SASGAN
+268 SA
-274 TVQGSGENLKADEK
+274 EDK

-303 LGEKVSVPAFVPPV
+303 LGEKVSAPVFEPPV
-317 INSDPQPVNPP
+317 INPDPQPVNPP

-334 LGGTGTIDPYDP
+334 LSGTETIDPYDP

-403 SIGKAKDSESF
+403 SIGKAKDSESL

-434 FTDGAERPDLSTLLN
+434 FTDGVERPNINASGL
-449 GKARVLE
+449 
-456 TSTSLDTS
+456 
-464 ISSLNSSSVNTQ
+464 
-476 GGNLPNNDFETLKNP
+476 NLPKTDFENLKNP

-515 GINIPAGAVVVATK
+515 GISIPAGAVVVATK
-529 EAGVNDNRPENGEF
+529 EAGVNDNRPENNEF
-543 SYFKVYDS
+543 EYFKIYDS

-561 DDLGDKSKV
+561 DDLADKSKV
-570 SNVNFKYT
+570 NNVDFKYT
-578 ESQTEDRDGTAIYQK
+578 KSQTEDRDGTAIYQK
-593 FSTADLFKGQS
+593 FTTADLFKGKS
-604 SEAAVKAF
+604 SDAAVKAF

-745 YDDYMANRAKEEPA
+745 YDDYMANRAKEEPV
-759 KVAKEKPTESKQNN
+759 KVAKEKPAESKQNN
-773 TDTQPKAAPAPQI
+773 TDTQPKAAPAPQV
-786 VAVQSAPKVSTS
+786 VAIQSAPKVSAS

>member
-1 MIWQPLFL
+1 
-9 ILITV
+9 
-14 VLGITGLLTQFYQ
+14 
-27 GSKKIYQASF
+27 
-37 AKREF
+37 
-42 IPVAR
+42 
-47 AMSNHVAKSSGVFLH
+47 
-62 TLQQKLKSKLADPS
+62 
-76 ISLNFRED
+76 
-84 LKDLAMQHSWTGFQN
+84 
-99 TNQNSSSISGAGNSN
+99 
-114 TNNPSPLAVILSEG
+114 
-128 TSQASFITKHAKN
+128 
-141 TDLPLEYDVKLI
+141 
-153 QSEFMD
+153 MD
-159 IYPLETEN
+159 IYPLETGN

-181 ELAEAPSSYEANF
+181 ELGAVSSLYEANF

-221 ASPESFGLSLSEN
+221 TNPESFGLSLSEN
-234 GLKASDL
+234 GLKTSDL

-255 LTKDKLKSANHSS
+255 LSKDMLKSAGSGSNGGNSS
-268 SASGAN
+268 GN
-274 TVQGSGENLKADEK
+274 NITKNLGENLKTDSENAVAEEK

-303 LGEKVSVPAFVPPV
+303 LGEKVSAPVFEPPV
-317 INSDPQPVNPP
+317 INPDPQPVNPP

-346 NRETYFDLA
+346 KRETYFDLA

-382 ANGSNSAISTIYADN
+382 ANGSNSAISTIYADS

-434 FTDGAERPDLSTLLN
+434 FTDGVERPDLSN
-449 GKARVLE
+449 INASGV
-456 TSTSLDTS
+456 
-464 ISSLNSSSVNTQ
+464 
-476 GGNLPNNDFETLKNP
+476 NLPKTDFENLKNP

-515 GINIPAGAVVVATK
+515 GINIPIGAVVVATK

-604 SEAAVKAF
+604 SDAAVKAF

-627 NQQRKDW
+627 NEQRKDW

-661 AAEILIAEKSYISD
+661 AAEILIAEKTYISD

-699 EAKKALESAK
+699 ALKDDLQQAKDKGTKTSALKDIKEEI
-709 NDGYSKQDLAEY
+709 KQ
-721 KQDLAK
+721 
-727 AEKARDQEKKDL
+727 AEKARDQEKKEL
-739 AQARDK
+739 TQARDK
-745 YDDYMANRAKEEPA
+745 YDDYMANRAKDEPV
-759 KVAKEKPTESKQNN
+759 KVAKEKPAESKPNN
-773 TDTQPKAAPAPQI
+773 ADNNSPPKAAPAPQV
-786 VAVQSAPKVSTS
+786 VAIQSAPKVSTS
-798 SGSGGGGGG
+798 SGSEGGGG
-807 KRK
+807 KRR

>member
-47 AMSNHVAKSSGVFLH
+47 AMSNHVAKSSGIFLY
-62 TLQQKLKSKLADPS
+62 TLQQKLKSRLIDPS

-84 LKDLAMQHSWTGFQN
+84 LKDLAMQQSWTGFQ
-99 TNQNSSSISGAGNSN
+99 
-114 TNNPSPLAVILSEG
+114 SPLATILAEG
-128 TSQASFITKHAKN
+128 TSQASFITKHTKN
-141 TDLPLEYDVKLI
+141 TNLPLEYDVKLI

-181 ELAEAPSSYEANF
+181 ELGAVSSSYEANF

-241 ATGLRLEVKFPVAN
+241 ATGLRLEVKFPVSN
-255 LTKDKLKSANHSS
+255 LSKDKLKSASPDGN
-268 SASGAN
+268 A
-274 TVQGSGENLKADEK
+274 EEK

-303 LGEKVSVPAFVPPV
+303 LGEKVSVPAFEPPV
-317 INSDPQPVNPP
+317 INPDSQPVNPP
-328 VLNPPV
+328 VINPPI
-334 LGGTGTIDPYDP
+334 LGGTGTIDPYDA

-382 ANGSNSAISTIYADN
+382 ANSSNSAISTIYADN

-434 FTDGAERPDLSTLLN
+434 FTDGVERPDLSN
-449 GKARVLE
+449 INA
-456 TSTSLDTS
+456 S
-464 ISSLNSSSVNTQ
+464 
-476 GGNLPNNDFETLKNP
+476 GGNLPNNDFENLKNP

-515 GINIPAGAVVVATK
+515 GINIPVGAVVVATK

-604 SEAAVKAF
+604 SDAAVKAF

-699 EAKKALESAK
+699 DKKAQLAEAKAGGTKEKSLNIIKEEI
-709 NDGYSKQDLAEY
+709 KQ
-721 KQDLAK
+721 
-727 AEKARDQEKKDL
+727 AEKARDQEKKEL
-739 AQARDK
+739 TQARDK
-745 YDDYMANRAKEEPA
+745 YDDYMANRAKDEPV
-759 KVAKEKPTESKQNN
+759 KVAQEKPAESKQNN
-773 TDTQPKAAPAPQI
+773 TDNQPKAVPAPQVI
-786 VAVQSAPKVSTS
+786 AIQSVPKVSAS

>member
-1 MIWQPLFL
+1 
-9 ILITV
+9 
-14 VLGITGLLTQFYQ
+14 
-27 GSKKIYQASF
+27 
-37 AKREF
+37 
-42 IPVAR
+42 
-47 AMSNHVAKSSGVFLH
+47 MSNHVAKSSGVFLY
-62 TLQQKLKSKLADPS
+62 TLQQKLKSRLTDPS

-84 LKDLAMQHSWTGFQN
+84 LKDLAMQHSWTGF
-99 TNQNSSSISGAGNSN
+99 
-114 TNNPSPLAVILSEG
+114 NNPLAAILAEG
-128 TSQASFITKHAKN
+128 TTQASFITKHTKN
-141 TDLPLEYDVKLI
+141 TNLPLEYDVKLI

-159 IYPLETEN
+159 IYPLETGN
-167 KYLASIIDESKIDK
+167 KYLASIIDASKIDK
-181 ELAEAPSSYEANF
+181 ELGAVSSSYEANF
-194 IDAND
+194 IDTND

-210 LLDVNAVAKVK
+210 LLDVNAVTKVK

-241 ATGLRLEVKFPVAN
+241 ATGLRLEVKFPVSN
-255 LTKDKLKSANHSS
+255 LSKDKLKSASPDGN
-268 SASGAN
+268 A
-274 TVQGSGENLKADEK
+274 EEK

-303 LGEKVSVPAFVPPV
+303 LGEKVSVPAFEPPV
-317 INSDPQPVNPP
+317 INPDSQPVNPP
-328 VLNPPV
+328 VINPPI
-334 LGGTGTIDPYDP
+334 LGSTGTIDPYDP

-382 ANGSNSAISTIYADN
+382 ANGSNSAISTIYTDN

-403 SIGKAKDSESF
+403 SIGKAKDSESL

-434 FTDGAERPDLSTLLN
+434 FTDGVERPDLSNINASGL
-449 GKARVLE
+449 
-456 TSTSLDTS
+456 
-464 ISSLNSSSVNTQ
+464 
-476 GGNLPNNDFETLKNP
+476 NLPKTDFENLKNP

-515 GINIPAGAVVVATK
+515 GINIPVGAVVVATK

-593 FSTADLFKGQS
+593 FTTADLFKGQS
-604 SEAAVKAF
+604 SDAAVKAF

-661 AAEILIAEKSYISD
+661 AAEILISEKSYISD

-745 YDDYMANRAKEEPA
+745 YDDYMANRAKEEPV
-759 KVAKEKPTESKQNN
+759 KVAKEKPAESKQNN
-773 TDTQPKAAPAPQI
+773 TDTQPKAAPAPQV
-786 VAVQSAPKVSTS
+786 VAIQSAPKVSAS